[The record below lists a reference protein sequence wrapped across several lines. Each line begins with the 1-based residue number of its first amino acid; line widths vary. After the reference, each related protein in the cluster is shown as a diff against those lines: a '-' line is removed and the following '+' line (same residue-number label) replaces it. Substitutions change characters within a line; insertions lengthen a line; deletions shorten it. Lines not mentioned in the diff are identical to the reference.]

1 MLRNVPN
8 FLVTVLRAW
17 HFREDFYFIFSAN
30 NKYKANK
37 KLRWNVVT
45 NDVK

>member
-1 MLRNVPN
+1 MSLTSW
-8 FLVTVLRAW
+8 LLYYALGT
-17 HFREDFYFIFSAN
+17 FREDFYFIFSAN